1 MTYSTMTTRSA
12 GYVVPASEYNQFI
25 ANDEACAVAN
35 IQAAGDLF
43 YGTASKAGTRLAK
56 GAYGQVLRINAAAT
70 APEWIGGL
78 TFIQQV
84 VLAAD
89 GVITLA
95 AIPGTWKQLILLYQ
109 NLRST
114 DNTARIMYMR
124 FNNDSNAVYDTVA
137 YETNSGSGAYGNWAN
152 GGGTAFQC
160 GTSTLNMP
168 AHNDTAGRCLNG
180 EIHIHNPS
188 QTTFNITWDGWS
200 TNYIANVLHHT
211 KMGGG
216 YRGAAAAITQID
228 LYCNSADTKFDTGGQ
243 AFLYGVV

>member
-1 MTYSTMTTRSA
+1 MSYATMTTRSA

-43 YGTASKAGTRLAK
+43 YGTASKAGARLAK

-89 GVITLA
+89 GIISFNPIA
-95 AIPGTWKQLILLYQ
+95 GTWKELVLIFQ

-114 DNTARIMYMR
+114 DNTARNLYMKW
-124 FNNDSNAVYDTVA
+124 NNDGGANYDDLGFG
-137 YETNSGSGAYGNWAN
+137 TNSGSGAYGNWVNAGN
-152 GGGTAFQC
+152 TYFQC
-160 GTSTLNMP
+160 ASGALGIA
-168 AHNDTAGRCLNG
+168 AHNDTAGRATHG
-180 EIHIHNPS
+180 VFRIHNPS
-188 QTTFNITWDGWS
+188 QTSYNITFDGELAG
-200 TNYIANVLHHT
+200 YLINVLHHY
-211 KMGGG
+211 KIAGG
-216 YRGAAAAITQID
+216 YRNLAAALTRID
-228 LYCNSADTKFDTGGQ
+228 LYTNSGDTFFDTGG
-243 AFLYGVV
+243 AGYLFGLV